1 MSLLQYVSVVRAC
14 KGRQPQRPHLPS
26 HLLPICPCCHTLSHG
41 CWAAV
46 SLAWLTPARPPFLL
60 VAAKAPAALGA
71 AQPPPLPCVLDLA
84 AAPAPAPLPEISLP
98 SAVSGFQKSGASGP
112 NAPGLPLRACHYVTG
127 KPRFSNHATKFSAGR
142 RCFGAGCAPWDSA
155 MACWPQ
161 CIQGMCTREAGRGA
175 AAIESC

>member
-98 SAVSGFQKSGASGP
+98 SAVSGFQKSRR
-112 NAPGLPLRACHYVTG
+112 LRAQ
-127 KPRFSNHATKFSAGR
+127 RAGV
-142 RCFGAGCAPWDSA
+142 
-155 MACWPQ
+155 
-161 CIQGMCTREAGRGA
+161 A
-175 AAIESC
+175 AACLSLRDRKATFQQPCNKVFGWQKMFWCGVRTLGQRHGLLATVHPGYVHQGGRSRCSSD